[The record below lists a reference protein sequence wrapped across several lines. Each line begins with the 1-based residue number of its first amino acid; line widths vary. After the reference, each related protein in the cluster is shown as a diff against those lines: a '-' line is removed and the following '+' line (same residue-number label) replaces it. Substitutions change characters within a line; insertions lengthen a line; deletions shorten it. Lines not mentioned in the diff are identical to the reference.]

1 MGKATQCG
9 RKPSARMSYD
19 TLINLPDSKE
29 KFLALERKLLKLQYH
44 GAEFYRASDEWMR
57 LFRIYR
63 KENHT

>member
-1 MGKATQCG
+1 
-9 RKPSARMSYD
+9 MSYD